1 MQKTYSIIIADDDTV
16 FPFGLKVTLLKL
28 NKKYDVR
35 LAMNGKQVI
44 DMIERERADMV
55 FMDYNMPI
63 LNGVDTAL
71 IIKKRFPETKIIACT
86 YYQNREVVAQLLR
99 AGIDGYLLKEARR
112 NSIEVAVDAVIN
124 GANYYSDEIKKVIQ
138 DIMASEAQNKEV
150 LEERRKFTDR
160 ELEIIE
166 LICEKYSNKEIAV
179 KLFIE
184 VRTVETHLHNIYKE
198 TGTHNHSELKKY
210 ADDHHLFPPRN
221 F

>member
-160 ELEIIE
+160 ELEII
-166 LICEKYSNKEIAV
+166 
-179 KLFIE
+179 
-184 VRTVETHLHNIYKE
+184 
-198 TGTHNHSELKKY
+198 
-210 ADDHHLFPPRN
+210 
-221 F
+221 